1 MQGNVFKPRLDI
13 LPLPQRMLWDELAAT
28 PGDFTLYGGT
38 AIALRLGHRQSV
50 DFDFF
55 SAEPF
60 NPAALADK
68 IPYLYPN
75 VVLQSEANTLC
86 VSVER
91 GGPVKLAFFGGL
103 RLGQVMAADVAE
115 GPRISVASLLD
126 LGGTKAAVVMQRA
139 ELKDYMDIH
148 ALITQAKLPLSDML
162 ASAEAIYGDQFNPLV
177 SLKAIAYHDDETL
190 ADLPMSVRHDL
201 VAAVKSV
208 TIDKLPVF
216 QPLRPWK
223 PAQ

>member
-91 GGPVKLAFFGGL
+91 DGPVKLAFFGGL
-103 RLGQVMAADVAE
+103 RLGQVMAADVVKLKKAKTVQGSE
-115 GPRISVASLLD
+115 VKITVKDKKVMVDKANVVKTDVMASNGVIHVID
-126 LGGTKAAVVMQRA
+126 AVM
-139 ELKDYMDIH
+139 MPP
-148 ALITQAKLPLSDML
+148 AK
-162 ASAEAIYGDQFNPLV
+162 
-177 SLKAIAYHDDETL
+177 K
-190 ADLPMSVRHDL
+190 
-201 VAAVKSV
+201 
-208 TIDKLPVF
+208 
-216 QPLRPWK
+216 
-223 PAQ
+223 